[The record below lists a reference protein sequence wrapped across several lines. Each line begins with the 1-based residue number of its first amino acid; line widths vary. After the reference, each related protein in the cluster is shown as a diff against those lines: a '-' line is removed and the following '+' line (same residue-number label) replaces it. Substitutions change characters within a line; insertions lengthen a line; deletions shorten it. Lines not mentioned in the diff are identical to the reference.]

1 MTPADFYPGH
11 SPRGRL
17 PVKGPLP
24 LLGRS
29 SHFRGP
35 PPAEGAAAG
44 DRRPG
49 EPASHRPSGLHWR
62 FHARAGTRGPQRP
75 PQGTGPPRAS
85 SRAISR
91 CQLAND
97 RCPGRGL
104 GPAIRPTPCHPSQA
118 ANWQKGLGRKKR
130 AGAGP
135 SRKEKTSSCVSPG
148 RAHPFA
154 PRPRPFREWLR
165 RELQRAGTGN
175 TPSGPWWRPRG
186 ASPLQAPGLAGDDD
200 GEVCFAQI

>member
-1 MTPADFYPGH
+1 MPPLGTGGPGSLPPIDPPASTGG
-11 SPRGRL
+11 STRAQALAGLSVRPRG
-17 PVKGPLP
+17 PAHPA
-24 LLGRS
+24 
-29 SHFRGP
+29 P
-35 PPAEGAAAG
+35 PPEPSHAAN
-44 DRRPG
+44 
-49 EPASHRPSGLHWR
+49 W
-62 FHARAGTRGPQRP
+62 QM
-75 PQGTGPPRAS
+75 
-85 SRAISR
+85 
-91 CQLAND
+91 ANG
-97 RCPGRGL
+97 RCPRDRQGL

-118 ANWQKGLGRKKR
+118 ANWQKGRGRKKR